1 MKVHI
6 LPTLLLATGLLFG
19 SPVLRAEG
27 DKPAGPKPES
37 NQPAGGDGSSD
48 SKRQHMEEMRKKF
61 DTNGDG
67 KLDDTEKAAMR
78 EAMKNDPQFQKRRE
92 EMIKKFDTNGD
103 GQLDDTEKAAMEAA
117 MKAKFGEGKGGA
129 KGGELKD
136 KMLARFDK
144 NGDGQLDEAEKAEAK
159 KEMEQH
165 KAQQGQPGQGQPG
178 APNKP
183 PGS

>member
-1 MKVHI
+1 VKAHI
-6 LPTLLLATGLLFG
+6 LPTLLLATGLFFG

-37 NQPAGGDGSSD
+37 SHPAGGDASPEAR
-48 SKRQHMEEMRKKF
+48 KQRMEEMRKKF

-92 EMIKKFDTNGD
+92 EMVKRFDTNGD
-103 GQLDDTEKAAMEAA
+103 GQLDETEKAAM
-117 MKAKFGEGKGGA
+117 KAKMGDGKGGDS

-136 KMLARFDK
+136 KMLSRFDK
-144 NGDGQLDEAEKAEAK
+144 NGDGKLDDAEKAEAK
-159 KEMEQH
+159 KEMEQR
-165 KAQQGQPGQGQPG
+165 KSQTGQPG
-178 APNKP
+178 APAKP

>member
-1 MKVHI
+1 MKAHI

-37 NQPAGGDGSSD
+37 NRPAGGDLSPEA
-48 SKRQHMEEMRKKF
+48 KKQRMEEMRKKF

-92 EMIKKFDTNGD
+92 EMIKRFDTNGD

-117 MKAKFGEGKGGA
+117 AKAKGGGKGGD
-129 KGGELKD
+129 LKD

-165 KAQQGQPGQGQPG
+165 KAQQGQPGAQ
-178 APNKP
+178 NKP

>member
-37 NQPAGGDGSSD
+37 NRPAGGDGSSD

-117 MKAKFGEGKGGA
+117 MKARAGGGKGGDM
-129 KGGELKD
+129 KD

-165 KAQQGQPGQGQPG
+165 KAQQGQPGQPG
-178 APNKP
+178 AQNKP